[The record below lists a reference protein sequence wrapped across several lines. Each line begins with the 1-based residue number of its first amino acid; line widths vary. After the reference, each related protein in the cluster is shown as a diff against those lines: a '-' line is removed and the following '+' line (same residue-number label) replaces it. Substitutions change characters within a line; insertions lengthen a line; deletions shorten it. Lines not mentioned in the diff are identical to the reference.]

1 MAKFVCSICGFTH
14 EGFSAPEKCPIC
26 MAPSSKFS
34 EIQES
39 RTAEDEMEEKGD
51 NSIGESV
58 TKSKDADNGL
68 GNTKDE
74 NFSDKNELIHEEN
87 LLDSVRE
94 NSLVNNEQ
102 QDQEFQ
108 LDSDE
113 EEIIKQ
119 FNKTESPLQ
128 VVKWYKETYNV
139 GLKEAKDRVDSV
151 LIKHNLW
158 KGGGSGCVV
167 TIMVAITS
175 TLSLTWL
182 LLY

>member
-1 MAKFVCSICGFTH
+1 MAKFVCAICGFTH
-14 EGFSAPEKCPIC
+14 EGFSAPGKCPIC
-26 MAPSSKFS
+26 MSPSSKFS

-51 NSIGESV
+51 GSIGESV

-68 GNTKDE
+68 ENTKEE
-74 NFSDKNELIHEEN
+74 NLSDKNELIREDN
-87 LLDSVRE
+87 LLDSVKE
-94 NSLVNNEQ
+94 KSLVKNER
-102 QDQEFQ
+102 QDQESQ

-119 FNKTESPLQ
+119 FNKTGAPLQ

-158 KGGGSGCVV
+158 KGGSGCVV

-182 LLY
+182 LLG